1 MVVVDCNECTMGY
14 HINKLTYHKNS
25 LKGSLC
31 VMSQDAGFLLGI
43 LSLAGRTIDDDFI
56 VFADGYADACVGLN

>member
-1 MVVVDCNECTMGY
+1 
-14 HINKLTYHKNS
+14 
-25 LKGSLC
+25 
-31 VMSQDAGFLLGI
+31 MSQDAGFLLGI